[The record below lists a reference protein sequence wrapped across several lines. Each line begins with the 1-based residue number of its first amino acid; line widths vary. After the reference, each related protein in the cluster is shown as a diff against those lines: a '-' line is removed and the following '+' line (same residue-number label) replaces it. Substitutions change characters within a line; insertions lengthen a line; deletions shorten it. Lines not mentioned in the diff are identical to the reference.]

1 MCRTSHHFTSQAC
14 LDVQHPV
21 LLTGT
26 TGVGKSLVAAS
37 ALDGLRERKGA
48 LPFSISFS
56 AQTSAADTQV
66 RHAQQPLAS
75 ASYHI

>member
-1 MCRTSHHFTSQAC
+1 M
-14 LDVQHPV
+14 

-37 ALDGLRERKGA
+37 ALDGLREHKGA

-56 AQTSAADTQV
+56 ARTSAGDTQV
-66 RHAQQPLAS
+66 REAAPTRAARGTLEPNALRRHS
-75 ASYHI
+75 WRVS

>member
-1 MCRTSHHFTSQAC
+1 M
-14 LDVQHPV
+14 

-37 ALDGLRERKGA
+37 ALDSLRKHKSA

-56 AQTSAADTQV
+56 AQTSAGDTQV
-66 RHAQQPLAS
+66 R
-75 ASYHI
+75 

>member
-1 MCRTSHHFTSQAC
+1 MCTSQAC
-14 LDVQHPV
+14 LDAQHPV

-56 AQTSAADTQV
+56 AQTSAGDTQV
-66 RHAQQPLAS
+66 R
-75 ASYHI
+75 

>member
-1 MCRTSHHFTSQAC
+1 MMSQHFASQAC
-14 LDVQHPV
+14 LDMQHPV

-56 AQTSAADTQV
+56 AQTSATDTQV
-66 RHAQQPLAS
+66 RQARRP
-75 ASYHI
+75 